1 MPTKLGA
8 SVTHEV
14 KISHYHRP
22 LMIPQ
27 NRHIKSMYIRYVR
40 FPRQIPLLT
49 LMIIRLEVGKTE
61 NKNKSIINTNISC
74 TIKFKVQYLST
85 PWCINIKYFLL

>member
-27 NRHIKSMYIRYVR
+27 NLHIKSLYIRYVR
-40 FPRQIPLLT
+40 FQRQIPLLT
-49 LMIIRLEVGKTE
+49 LLIIMFKVGKTE
-61 NKNKSIINTNISC
+61 NKNKG
-74 TIKFKVQYLST
+74 KHYQWYYK
-85 PWCINIKYFLL
+85 